1 MTWEPGLY
9 DAVHS
14 YVSNFGKSLVEML
27 APQPGERILDL
38 GCGTGTLTHEIA
50 ASGARV
56 VGLDPSTE
64 MIGQARQNYP
74 KLEFRLGDARTF
86 RDPEPFDAVF
96 SNAVLH
102 WVKPPV
108 EAVQTVRAALRSGG
122 RFVAEF
128 GGKGNITAVT
138 GAAGLNPWY
147 FPSIGE
153 YAALLEQNGFEVSSA
168 ALFERP
174 TKLEGERG
182 LREWVDMFYKPR
194 LSTDVI
200 ERMEIELRPTLFR
213 NGSWMIDYKRLRIAA
228 WAE

>member
-1 MTWEPGLY
+1 MTWEPGIY
-9 DAVHS
+9 DALHS
-14 YVSNFGKSLVEML
+14 YVSDYGKNLVDLL

-38 GCGTGTLTHEIA
+38 GCGTGTLTHQIA
-50 ASGARV
+50 AAGARV
-56 VGLDPSTE
+56 VGLDGSTE

-102 WVKPPV
+102 WVQPPV
-108 EAVQTVRAALRSGG
+108 DAILTVRAALRSGG
-122 RFVAEF
+122 RFIAEF
-128 GGKGNITAVT
+128 GGKGNIAVVT

-168 ALFERP
+168 SLFERP

-194 LSTDVI
+194 LPADVI

-213 NGSWMIDYKRLRIAA
+213 NGSWTIDYKRLRIAA
-228 WAE
+228 FSV

>member
-1 MTWEPGLY
+1 MTWEPGIY
-9 DAVHS
+9 DALHS
-14 YVSNFGKSLVEML
+14 YVSDYGKNLVDLL

-38 GCGTGTLTHEIA
+38 GCGTGTLTHQIA
-50 ASGARV
+50 AAGARV
-56 VGLDPSTE
+56 VGLDGSTE

-102 WVKPPV
+102 WVQPPV
-108 EAVQTVRAALRSGG
+108 DAILTVRAALRSGG
-122 RFVAEF
+122 RFIAEF
-128 GGKGNITAVT
+128 GGKGNIAAVT
-138 GAAGLNPWY
+138 GAACLNPWY

-168 ALFERP
+168 SLFERP

-194 LSTDVI
+194 LPADVI

-213 NGSWMIDYKRLRIAA
+213 NGSWTIDYKRLRIAA
-228 WAE
+228 SSV